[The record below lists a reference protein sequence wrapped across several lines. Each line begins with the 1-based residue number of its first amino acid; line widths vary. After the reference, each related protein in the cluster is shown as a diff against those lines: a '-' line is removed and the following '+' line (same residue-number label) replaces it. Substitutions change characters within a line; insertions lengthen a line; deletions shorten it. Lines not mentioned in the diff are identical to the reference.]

1 VAEGA
6 AGPRGLFLG
15 WGQAPK
21 PPVDKAASPLRY
33 SLLAEKPVEQ
43 EDAVNRLVEKYSKRI
58 VGHLTGFDRLVMR
71 GSIRNLAVTPLFES
85 FLAHSKVLLKD
96 FAAYVEGKSRQL
108 KRASFS
114 EAERTNRPI
123 VYLPSAQTSKEEV
136 AIGIARND
144 AITEGL
150 ICVLHTVELCNS
162 YQIRKDPASKQLVLE
177 AARRKCTHVYHYWI
191 DPTFGFMGA
200 RIQTWFPFSVQV
212 WVNGREWLARDMTR
226 HGLRFERR
234 DNCFTWLEDP
244 ATAQKLMDQQLK
256 TDWHSVLDAVAARL
270 NPAHGDMLGP
280 APPSYYWTAYQTE
293 WATDL
298 MFRSAGD
305 LADIYP
311 ALTRAS
317 IALFGAKDVM
327 RFLGQVPHWHLQGEV
342 TSSFK
347 DRPEGVRVKH
357 SVKYNSVKAYD
368 KQGSVL
374 RIETTINDPTPF
386 KVLRTKTNDPDGPKS
401 RQALRR
407 TVADLHLRAQVSQ
420 AVNNRYADALAS
432 IEVDDKVA
440 ALLSPV
446 SQPARRGGKRYRG
459 IRPFSPND
467 LALIQAVTR
476 GEFAIAGFRNR
487 DLRAILYPDQTDRQ
501 DQRRLSARVSRLLA
515 LLRAH
520 RLIRR
525 LPRCHRYVLTAKGRT
540 VAAAILAIQSSQVK
554 ALLKDAA

>member
-1 VAEGA
+1 MN
-6 AGPRGLFLG
+6 
-15 WGQAPK
+15 Q
-21 PPVDKAASPLRY
+21 
-33 SLLAEKPVEQ
+33 
-43 EDAVNRLVEKYSKRI
+43 LVEKYSKRI

-71 GSIRNLAVTPLFES
+71 GSIRNLAVTPLFEG
-85 FLAHSKVLLKD
+85 FLARSRVLLKD

-114 EAERTNRPI
+114 EAERTSRPI
-123 VYLPSAQTSKEEV
+123 IYLPSAQTSKEEV
-136 AIGIARND
+136 AMGIARND

-162 YQIRKDPASKQLVLE
+162 YQIRKDPVSKQLVLE

-200 RIQTWFPFSVQV
+200 RIQTWFPFGVQV
-212 WVNGREWLARDMTR
+212 WVNGREWLARDMIR
-226 HGLRFERR
+226 HGLRFARR

-244 ATAQKLMDQQLK
+244 AASQKLMDQQLK
-256 TDWHSVLDAVAARL
+256 TDWRSVLDAVAQRL
-270 NPAHGDMLGP
+270 NPAHEEMVGP
-280 APPSYYWTAYQTE
+280 NPPSYYWTAYQTE

-298 MFRSAGD
+298 MFGSPSD
-305 LADIYP
+305 LAEIYP

-327 RFLGQVPHWHLQGEV
+327 RFLGQAPHWNLQGEV

-357 SVKYNSVKAYD
+357 SVKLNSVKAYD
-368 KQGSVL
+368 KEGSVL
-374 RIETTINDPTPF
+374 RIETTINDPKPF
-386 KVLRTKTNDPDGPKS
+386 KVLRTKTNNPDGHKS
-401 RQALRR
+401 RQILRR

-440 ALLSPV
+440 TLLSPV
-446 SQPARRGGKRYRG
+446 CLPTRRGGRRYRG
-459 IRPFSPND
+459 IRPFSAND
-467 LALIQAVTR
+467 LALINAVAQ
-476 GEFAIAGFRNR
+476 GEHAIVGFRNR
-487 DLRAILYPDQTDRQ
+487 DLRAILFPDQTDPNH
-501 DQRRLSARVSRLLA
+501 QRRLSARVSRLLA

-525 LPRCHRYVLTAKGRT
+525 LPRSHRYVLTTKGRS

-554 ALLKDAA
+554 QLLKHAA